1 MRWLTSGESHG
12 PQLTVVIEGLP
23 AGLEI
28 SEEDLRRD
36 LARRQGGHGRGGRQ
50 KIETDVARIV
60 SGVRGG
66 FTIGSPVTL
75 VLENKDHVNWTAQ
88 MTASK
93 EGFEPKVVTRLRP
106 GHADLAGALKYGHTD
121 IRNVLERSSARE
133 TATRVAAGGVARKL
147 LRTFGVQVLSF
158 TQSIG
163 TIDIGFEGIDPDVV
177 TEEDVELS
185 PVRCPDPDASKR
197 MVEQIDR
204 VGEQGDTLGGTFR
217 VIARG
222 LPPGLGSYVHWDR
235 KLDGRLAQAV
245 MSIHAVKGVE
255 VGPGFEM
262 ARTPGSRAHDEI
274 FWTRGRGFFRET
286 NRAGGTE
293 GGVTTGAPVVV
304 RGAMKPL
311 STLMSPLRSVDIK
324 TKEAITGAVV
334 RSDVCAVTAARVVA
348 ESMVCFV
355 LADALLEKFGSDSLS
370 DIKMAYEAYLRRI
383 KEM

>member
-1 MRWLTSGESHG
+1 MLRFLTSGESHG

-23 AGLEI
+23 SGLEI

-147 LRTFGVQVLSF
+147 LARFGVEVLSF

-177 TEEDVELS
+177 TEEDIEQS
-185 PVRCPDPDASKR
+185 PVRCPDPEASKR
-197 MVEQIDR
+197 MVAAIDE

-245 MSIHAVKGVE
+245 MSINAIKAVEFGA
-255 VGPGFEM
+255 GFEGA
-262 ARTPGSRAHDEI
+262 ARRGSEFHDQIDYQE
-274 FWTRGRGFFRET
+274 GRFRHLT
-286 NRAGGTE
+286 NRAGGIT
-293 GGVTTGAPVVV
+293 GGVTNGEPIDLRVAIKPIST
-304 RGAMKPL
+304 MKKPMQSIDL
-311 STLMSPLRSVDIK
+311 K
-324 TKEAITGAVV
+324 TKEKTEAHYE
-334 RSDVCAVTAARVVA
+334 RSDVCVVPAAGVIGEAVVA
-348 ESMVCFV
+348 LT
-355 LADALLEKFGSDSLS
+355 LAEAFLEKFGGDS
-370 DIKMAYEAYLRRI
+370 MAELERNYRSFMESIAQ
-383 KEM
+383 